1 VQSSAAA
8 QPHVGVSQRRWQ
20 GQERA
25 CSSGGDALR
34 FVHCFCDIIVSL
46 LVSFPGKA
54 QWAGRL
60 DAPPPNC
67 SDQGR
72 HAAALLDAASSQQS
86 FTPAT
91 AVTGCTA
98 AAGKLRG
105 RPPPPQGAC
114 STREGARTRTHHMR
128 KSVSLSTMMCCEVLS
143 CAGAG
148 EGKGGCRVQHVP
160 HAAAHLVVQHNRK
173 AEGILPA
180 PQARQFAQALQTRAL
195 TCSACLACCRRC

>member
-1 VQSSAAA
+1 MSSLSL
-8 QPHVGVSQRRWQ
+8 VVS
-20 GQERA
+20 
-25 CSSGGDALR
+25 LL
-34 FVHCFCDIIVSL
+34 VSL

-98 AAGKLRG
+98 AAGTLRG
-105 RPPPPQGAC
+105 RPPPPKGRAANEE
-114 STREGARTRTHHMR
+114 RARARARTT
-128 KSVSLSTMMCCEVLS
+128 
-143 CAGAG
+143 
-148 EGKGGCRVQHVP
+148 
-160 HAAAHLVVQHNRK
+160 
-173 AEGILPA
+173 
-180 PQARQFAQALQTRAL
+180 
-195 TCSACLACCRRC
+195 